1 MAVKENPRKGSVRM
15 RLEIEI
21 PEAFEKHFNH
31 DRFKESLERIM
42 ADIEYQS
49 DIGVSL
55 MSGNYEFETVEMLE
69 KALNNGKVIKDVE
82 LEEQP
87 TEESGYNA
95 GYKDAFEETLATI
108 KYYAHIWDGIYQC
121 IDELEERWT
130 EKSKEMESD

>member
-1 MAVKENPRKGSVRM
+1 M

-21 PEAFEKHFNH
+21 PKEFEWHFKR

-69 KALNNGKVIKDVE
+69 KAFKSAKIIKGSGK
-82 LEEQP
+82 
-87 TEESGYNA
+87 YA
-95 GYKDAFEETLATI
+95 G
-108 KYYAHIWDGIYQC
+108 
-121 IDELEERWT
+121 
-130 EKSKEMESD
+130 